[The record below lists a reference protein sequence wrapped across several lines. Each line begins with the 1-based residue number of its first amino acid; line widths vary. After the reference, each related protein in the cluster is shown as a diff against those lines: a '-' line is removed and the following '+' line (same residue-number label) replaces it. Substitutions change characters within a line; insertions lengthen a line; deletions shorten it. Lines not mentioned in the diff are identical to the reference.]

1 MSLSSEF
8 IKRPVLTTVCSIV
21 IILIGV
27 ICMALLPLDKL
38 PQIAPKR
45 VSVTANYV
53 GADAKTTVDNVTS
66 VLEREIN
73 GTADIRWISSN
84 TANTGQSTINV
95 SFPVEVDSNT
105 AQVLVQNRVA
115 QAQSSLPSIVNQSGV
130 TTEQQS
136 PSVTLVYTFYSE
148 KGEDGKYLYDPVFLF
163 NYLDRY
169 MWNELA
175 RIEGVGSLNAFGS
188 STYAMRIWLDP
199 NKLAARGLTATDV
212 VAVIQEQNFDIGT
225 GGVGRLPNPDEQ
237 QFEIPLKV
245 QGRFVTEEEA
255 ENIVVKV
262 GENGT
267 LIRIG
272 DIGRAELGVENYNTL
287 ALLDGNTPAVGLVIY
302 QLPGSNALD
311 TANAIKAKM
320 EELRKSFP
328 PGYKDVVVL
337 DNTEFIDAA
346 LKDLVI
352 TLLQAIALVVL
363 VIFIFLQD
371 WRTTIIPSVAIPVAL
386 IGSMI
391 ALKALGFT
399 LNQLTLFAC
408 VLATGLVVDDGIV
421 IVESVSNKLAQR
433 MRPLQAAFDSMD
445 ELFGAVIAT
454 SVVLMAVFIPV
465 SFFPGTTGIV
475 YKQFA
480 LTIAA
485 AVLFSTF
492 NALTFSPTMSGILLK
507 APQKTK
513 GPLGVFFELF
523 NRSFD
528 VFKEGYRRVIT
539 FLSKLKTLIMIIFI
553 SGLIL
558 TGWMYQT
565 IPQGFIPEEDQG
577 YFFVIFNAQPGVS
590 LNYTHDINKKIM
602 DEVMQFEEIDHAM
615 GLTGF
620 SFDGINSNQGL
631 FFVKL
636 KPWEERKGADHS
648 VFGVIRRLNP
658 IFRQKIDNARVFAA
672 NAPPVDGLSNFS
684 GLELY
689 IQDRRLTGMDAL
701 IDNTQ
706 RVMAAANQR
715 PEIAGAFT
723 TFTFNSPILEAN
735 INREK
740 VKAMDVDINVV
751 LANLQTYL
759 GGNFVNQFVLD
770 GRLYRVFAQADGDF
784 RSNPDDISKIY
795 VRSRSGAM
803 VQMSDMLTL
812 EESTYPPIVTNYNVY
827 PAIKVNVSPA
837 QGYSSGQVIQI
848 MEELV
853 ATTLQ
858 PGFGFEWTNTAAEE
872 KTAGG
877 AAPIVFGLG
886 FVMVFLVLASQ
897 YESYIDPT
905 IIMLTVPLSILG
917 ALGGIWLRVQFQGT
931 ESIWPIL
938 DNNIYVQVG
947 LVMLIGMSSKNAILI
962 VEFANQARTLG
973 MSITNAAIFAATERF
988 RPILM
993 TTISTLFGFLPL
1005 LVASGAGSVSRW
1017 SLGTSVFGGMIISTI
1032 LSLLFVPNL
1041 YIVIKSFEDNI
1052 LKGENTPRKPDD
1064 NNKDGGNPET
1074 LQPSTMMS
1082 DN

>member
-528 VFKEGYRRVIT
+528 AFKEGYRRVIT

-689 IQDRRLTGMDAL
+689 IQDRQLSGMDAL

-706 RVMAAANQR
+706 RVIAAANQR

-795 VRSRSGAM
+795 VRSRGGAM

-917 ALGGIWLRVQFQGT
+917 ALGGIWLRVQFQGA

-1052 LKGENTPRKPDD
+1052 LKGENTPRKPD
-1064 NNKDGGNPET
+1064 NNDKDGGNPET

>member
-8 IKRPVLTTVCSIV
+8 IKRPVLTTVCSIL

-38 PQIAPKR
+38 PQIAPKQ

-95 SFPVEVDSNT
+95 SFPVEIDSNT

-115 QAQSSLPSIVNQSGV
+115 QAQSSLPPIVNQSGI
-130 TTEQQS
+130 TTQQAS
-136 PSVTLVYTFYSE
+136 PSVTLAYAFYSE
-148 KGEDGKYLYDPVFLF
+148 KGEDGKYLYDTVFLF

-169 MWNELA
+169 LWNELG
-175 RIEGVGSLNAFGS
+175 RIEGVGNLNALGS

-199 NKLAARGLTATDV
+199 NKLAARNLTATDV

-225 GGVGRLPNPDEQ
+225 GGVGRLPNPEEQ

-245 QGRFVTEEEA
+245 QGRFVTPEEA

-262 GENGT
+262 GEDGT

-272 DIGRAELGVENYNTL
+272 DIGRAELGVENYITL
-287 ALLDGNTPAVGLVIY
+287 ISLDGDTPAVALIVY

-311 TANAIKAKM
+311 TANAVKAKM

-328 PGYKDVVVL
+328 PGYKDVIVL

-346 LKDLVI
+346 LKDLVV

-386 IGSMI
+386 IGAMI

-485 AVLFSTF
+485 AVVFSTF

-513 GPLGVFFELF
+513 GPLGIFFEAF
-523 NRSFD
+523 NRLFD

-539 FLSKLKTLIMIIFI
+539 FLTKLKTIIMIIFI
-553 SGLIL
+553 GGLIL

-565 IPQGFIPEEDQG
+565 VPQGFIPEEDQG
-577 YFFVIFNAQPGVS
+577 YFFVIATAQPGVS
-590 LNYTHDINKKIM
+590 LNYTENINSQIM
-602 DEVMQFEEIDHAM
+602 AEIMEFEEVDHAM
-615 GLTGF
+615 ALTGF

-631 FFVKL
+631 FFIKL
-636 KPWEERKGADHS
+636 KNWAERKGAEHS

-658 IFRQKIDNARVFAA
+658 IFRQKIDNARVFAV

-723 TFTFNSPILEAN
+723 TFTFNSPILEAK
-735 INREK
+735 INRDK

-784 RSNPDDISKIY
+784 RSNPDDIGKIY
-795 VRSRSGAM
+795 VRSRNGAM

-848 MEELV
+848 MEDLV
-853 ATTLQ
+853 TATLQ

-905 IIMLTVPLSILG
+905 IIMLTVPLAILG
-917 ALGGIWLRVQFQGT
+917 ALGGIWLRVQFQGAD
-931 ESIWPIL
+931 SIWPIL

-973 MSITNAAIFAATERF
+973 MTITNAAIFAATERF

-1052 LKGENTPRKPDD
+1052 LKGENTPRKPD
-1064 NNKDGGNPET
+1064 NNDKDGGNPET

>member
-38 PQIAPKR
+38 PQIAPKQ

-95 SFPVEVDSNT
+95 SFPVEIDSNT

-115 QAQSSLPSIVNQSGV
+115 QAQSSLPPIVNQSGI
-130 TTEQQS
+130 TTQQAS
-136 PSVTLVYTFYSE
+136 PSVTLAYAFYSE
-148 KGEDGKYLYDPVFLF
+148 KGEDGKYLYDTVFLF

-169 MWNELA
+169 LWNELG
-175 RIEGVGSLNAFGS
+175 RIKGVGNLNALGS

-199 NKLAARGLTATDV
+199 NKLAGRNLTATDV

-225 GGVGRLPNPDEQ
+225 GGVGRLPNPEEQ

-245 QGRFVTEEEA
+245 QGRFVTPEEA

-262 GENGT
+262 GEDGT

-272 DIGRAELGVENYNTL
+272 DIGRAELGVENYITL
-287 ALLDGNTPAVGLVIY
+287 ISLDGDTPAVALIVY

-311 TANAIKAKM
+311 TANAVKAKM

-328 PGYKDVVVL
+328 PGYKDVIVL

-346 LKDLVI
+346 LRDLVV

-386 IGSMI
+386 IGAMI

-485 AVLFSTF
+485 AVVFSTF

-523 NRSFD
+523 NGFFD
-528 VFKEGYRRVIT
+528 TFKEGYRRVIT
-539 FLSKLKTLIMIIFI
+539 FLTKLKTLIMIIFI
-553 SGLIL
+553 SGLVL

-565 IPQGFIPEEDQG
+565 VPQGFIPEEDQG
-577 YFFVIFNAQPGVS
+577 YFFVIATAQPGVS
-590 LNYTHDINKKIM
+590 LNYTKDINSKIM
-602 DEVMQFEEIDHAM
+602 AEIIKFEEVDHAM
-615 GLTGF
+615 ALTGF

-631 FFVKL
+631 FFIKL
-636 KPWEERKGADHS
+636 KNWSERKGAQHS
-648 VFGVIRRLNP
+648 VFGIIRRLNP
-658 IFRQKIDNARVFAA
+658 ILRQKIDNARVFAA

-689 IQDRRLTGMDAL
+689 IQDRQLSGMDAL

-723 TFTFNSPILEAN
+723 TFTFNSPILEAK
-735 INREK
+735 INRDK

-784 RSNPDDISKIY
+784 RSNPDDIGKIY
-795 VRSRSGAM
+795 VRSRNGAM

-853 ATTLQ
+853 TATLQ

-905 IIMLTVPLSILG
+905 IIMLTVPLAILG
-917 ALGGIWLRVQFQGT
+917 ALGGIWLRVQFQGAD
-931 ESIWPIL
+931 SIWPVL

-1052 LKGENTPRKPDD
+1052 LKGENTPPKPDNSD
-1064 NNKDGGNPET
+1064 KNGGDPT
-1074 LQPSTMMS
+1074 SPQPSTIMTDS
-1082 DN
+1082 